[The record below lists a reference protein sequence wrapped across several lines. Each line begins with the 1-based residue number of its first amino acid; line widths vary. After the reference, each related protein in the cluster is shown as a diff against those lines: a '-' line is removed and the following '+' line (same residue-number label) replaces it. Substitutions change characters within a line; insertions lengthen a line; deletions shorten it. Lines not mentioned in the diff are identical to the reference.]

1 MSKKNRDIEALID
14 IYNAGQDILKFTDGV
29 SQQELKLNREKWNAT
44 LYSIQVIGEATK
56 KLSPEFQQANNHIPW
71 QDMKGMRNKIVHE
84 YNKTD
89 LRSVWEVAKYDIPEL
104 MEQIEGFLPEKPKPI
119 LLDGY
124 ELYASESNKVGL
136 ARTKEIATKAFSK
149 GMKKAEII
157 DMLNQ
162 NDSDYQS
169 LLKVTDSQTAEKLI
183 IEKAEMESKSKENH
197 DQTNNLNKNQS
208 KKR

>member
-14 IYNAGQDILKFTDGV
+14 IYNAGQEILKFTDGV

-56 KLSPEFQQANNHIPW
+56 KLSPEFQQTNDHIPW

-84 YNKTD
+84 YKKTD
-89 LRSVWEVAKYDIPEL
+89 LRSVWEVAKYDIPQL
-104 MEQIEGFLPEKPKPI
+104 MEQIEGFLPEKPEPI
-119 LLDGY
+119 LPNGY

-149 GMKKAEII
+149 GIKRAEII
-157 DMLNQ
+157 EMLNQ
-162 NDSDYQS
+162 NDSAYQD
-169 LLKVTDSQTAEKLI
+169 LLKIADIVIL
-183 IEKAEMESKSKENH
+183 
-197 DQTNNLNKNQS
+197 NNF
-208 KKR
+208 RMI